1 MRAYKAFDKDLKYR
15 NFQYKVGKSY
25 HYDGE
30 IISCKAG
37 FHACEDMNDC
47 FSTHSISSRIFE
59 VKLFGTI
66 KEELAKHC
74 ASDIKI
80 IRELSEPE
88 IISKLN
94 SRWACCYCLK
104 IKDSKDVRD
113 RITDSYWAYF
123 YCFNIKDRKEIRDR
137 ITESKWAYWYC
148 HVVEDRK
155 EVRDRITESE
165 WAYWYCHDI
174 KDRKE
179 VRDRITESRW
189 AYWYCRYVKDREE
202 VRDRITSKHWLNKYN
217 EWKNERE
224 NKK

>member
-80 IRELSEPE
+80 IRELSEDE
-88 IISKLN
+88 IISKLD
-94 SRWACCYCLK
+94 SRM
-104 IKDSKDVRD
+104 
-113 RITDSYWAYF
+113 AY
-123 YCFNIKDRKEIRDR
+123 Y
-137 ITESKWAYWYC
+137 YC
-148 HVVEDRK
+148 HDAKDCE

-189 AYWYCRYVKDREE
+189 AYWYCHDIKDCEEVRDRITDSYWAYRYCRYVKDREE

-217 EWKNERE
+217 EWKKE